1 MGDSGKERERVGI
14 VEKKGE
20 REWGIV
26 GKKGR
31 EWGIV
36 GKKGRE
42 WGIVFSPS
50 QVILDEHEDCV
61 DRVPEVIE
69 QLRVVLGPS

>member
-1 MGDSGKERERVGI
+1 MVSTRSEGREWGESGEERERVGI
-14 VEKKGE
+14 VGE
-20 REWGIV
+20 
-26 GKKGR
+26 
-31 EWGIV
+31 
-36 GKKGRE
+36 KGRE

-50 QVILDEHEDCV
+50 QVILDEHGDCV